1 MPIRLSQ
8 ATILV
13 VDDELALRRL
23 IVRQLR
29 IEGYKV
35 LEAGYG
41 MEALAV
47 AASSPEPIDLVLSD
61 IRMPGMPGTELAQRL
76 MAEHPGL
83 QVVLMSAHPIDDL
96 TFSADCRG
104 VITVLTKPFENKSL
118 LALVKLVLETTSTT
132 SEQAEP
138 LKAHRPG
145 SIRNSW
151 KISRN
156 KKATSPRQGQAEL
169 RLDKSDRSESSE
181 DEH

>member
-13 VDDELALRRL
+13 VDDEITLRQM

-47 AASSPEPIDLVLSD
+47 AASSPKPIDLVLSD

-104 VITVLTKPFENKSL
+104 VITVLTKPFESKSL
-118 LALVKLVLETTSTT
+118 LALVKLVLETTST
-132 SEQAEP
+132 SPEQAEP
-138 LKAHRPG
+138 LKAHRLR

-156 KKATSPRQGQAEL
+156 RKPTRSGRGQGKL
-169 RLDKSDRSESSE
+169 TLDKSDPSGTSEE
-181 DEH
+181 EH

>member
-1 MPIRLSQ
+1 MPVRLSQ

-13 VDDELALRRL
+13 VDDEVELRQL

-29 IEGYKV
+29 IAGYKV

-96 TFSADCRG
+96 TFSTDCRG
-104 VITVLTKPFENKSL
+104 VITVLTKPFESRNL

-132 SEQAEP
+132 PEQAEP
-138 LKAHRPG
+138 LKAQRRRTF
-145 SIRNSW
+145 RNSW

-156 KKATSPRQGQAEL
+156 KKPTGSARGQANL
-169 RLDKSDRSESSE
+169 TLDTSDPSGTTGE
-181 DEH
+181 EH

>member
-1 MPIRLSQ
+1 MPVSLSQ

-13 VDDELALRRL
+13 VDDEVELRRL

-47 AASSPEPIDLVLSD
+47 AASSPAPIDLVLSD

-76 MAEHPGL
+76 LAEHPGL
-83 QVVLMSAHPIDDL
+83 QVVLMSAHPIDDV
-96 TFSADCRG
+96 TFSVDCRG
-104 VITVLTKPFENKSL
+104 VITVLTKPFESKSL

-132 SEQAEP
+132 PEQAEP
-138 LKAHRPG
+138 LKAHRLRN
-145 SIRNSW
+145 IRNRW

-156 KKATSPRQGQAEL
+156 KKATSSGKEAKL
-169 RLDKSDRSESSE
+169 TLDKSDPSGPSGE
-181 DEH
+181 EH